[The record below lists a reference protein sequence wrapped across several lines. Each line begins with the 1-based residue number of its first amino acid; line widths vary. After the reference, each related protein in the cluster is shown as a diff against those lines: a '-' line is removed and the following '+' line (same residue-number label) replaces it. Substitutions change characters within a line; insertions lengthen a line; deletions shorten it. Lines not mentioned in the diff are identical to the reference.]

1 MTDKDKLSEPSKPTK
16 KSQRDG
22 SVDYLTSD
30 DCRFLVMHGDY
41 TEADII
47 QAAVN
52 QDQIDSDIAETWAR
66 TARYYQ
72 SWYKVSPIGGQ
83 DGYSCWYH
91 PRDTPCRGAYFA
103 STLCWD

>member
-1 MTDKDKLSEPSKPTK
+1 MSELIKPTK
-16 KSQRDG
+16 KGQHDG
-22 SVDYLTSD
+22 IVEYLTSD
-30 DCRFLVMHGDY
+30 DCRFLVMRGDH

-52 QDQIDSDIAETWAR
+52 QNIIDSYDAEVWAR
-66 TARYYQ
+66 AARYYQ
-72 SWYKVSPIGGQ
+72 SWYKTSPLCGQ
-83 DGYSCWYH
+83 EGYANWHH

>member
-1 MTDKDKLSEPSKPTK
+1 MTELIKPTEK
-16 KSQRDG
+16 GRFDG
-22 SVDYLTSD
+22 SVEYLTSD
-30 DCRFLVMHGDY
+30 DCRFLVMRGDY

-47 QAAVN
+47 QTAVN

-72 SWYKVSPIGGQ
+72 YYQSWYKVSPIGGQ
-83 DGYSCWYH
+83 DGYGSWNH